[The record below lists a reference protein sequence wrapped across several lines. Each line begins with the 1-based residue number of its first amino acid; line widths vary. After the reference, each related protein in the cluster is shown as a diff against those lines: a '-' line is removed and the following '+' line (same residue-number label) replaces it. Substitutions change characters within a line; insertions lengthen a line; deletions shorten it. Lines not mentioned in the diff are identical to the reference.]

1 MIRRWIEVAP
11 GALEKREKN
20 FEAWI
25 SGQEIPFESEA
36 AKMAYQERARLI
48 RDAALL
54 RQPRRIPVCPA
65 AGHFP
70 IAYSG
75 ISWYEAMYNYEKLAF
90 AWEKYHTDF
99 TPDNFSG
106 PRSIV
111 PGKVLEILDF
121 GLYKWAGQ
129 DLNHDLEY
137 QYVEGEYMKAEEY
150 DDLIDDPTGFFL
162 HVYFPR
168 IFGGLKALKKLPI
181 MPPVHEIPM
190 IPPAVM
196 PFASEEMR
204 HAFYKLEQA
213 GQEANKW
220 KDEMVRIGRKL
231 LGKGYPANS
240 GGMSKAPFDVIGDTL
255 RGTKGIMMDMYRR
268 PEKLKEA
275 CERITPIMIK
285 YGVASA
291 KAAGHL
297 MPYLPLHKGAD
308 GFMSDEQFKTFY
320 WPTLRK
326 VIIGLVDEGLVPIL
340 FAEGGYNQRLEVI
353 SDLPKGTTVW
363 YFDRT
368 DMARAKE
375 TIGKV
380 ACLQGNVPLSLL
392 CTGNPEEVKAY
403 CKTLIDT
410 AGKNGG
416 FIFSAAG
423 GMQYAKAEN
432 VKTMIDFAKDYG
444 VYR

>member
-1 MIRRWIEVAP
+1 MPCIIMRNWLLP
-11 GALEKREKN
+11 G
-20 FEAWI
+20 
-25 SGQEIPFESEA
+25 
-36 AKMAYQERARLI
+36 
-48 RDAALL
+48 
-54 RQPRRIPVCPA
+54 
-65 AGHFP
+65 
-70 IAYSG
+70 
-75 ISWYEAMYNYEKLAF
+75 
-90 AWEKYHTDF
+90 EKYQTDF
-99 TPDNFSG
+99 SPDNFSG
-106 PRSIV
+106 PGSIV
-111 PGKVLEILDF
+111 PGKMLEILGF

-129 DLNHDLEY
+129 DLNHNIEY

-162 HVYFPR
+162 NVYFPR
-168 IFGGLKALKKLPI
+168 IFSGLKALNNLPI
-181 MPPVHEIPM
+181 MPPIHEIPM
-190 IPPAVM
+190 IPSAVL
-196 PFASEEMR
+196 PFASEDMR
-204 HAFYKLEQA
+204 SAFYKLEQA

-220 KDEMVRIGRKL
+220 KNVMARIAKKF
-231 LGKGYPANS
+231 LGMGYPTNR

-255 RGTKGIMMDMYRR
+255 RGTRGIMMDMFRR

-308 GFMSDEQFKTFY
+308 GFMSDEQFRTFY

-326 VIIGLVDEGLVPIL
+326 VIIGLVDEGLVPVL

-353 SDLPKGTTVW
+353 SDLPKGTTIW

-375 TIGKV
+375 TVGKV

-392 CTGNPEEVKAY
+392 CTGKPEEVKAY
-403 CKTLIDT
+403 CKSLIDI

-416 FIFSAAG
+416 FIFSAGG

-432 VKTMIDFAKDYG
+432 IKTMINFAKDYG